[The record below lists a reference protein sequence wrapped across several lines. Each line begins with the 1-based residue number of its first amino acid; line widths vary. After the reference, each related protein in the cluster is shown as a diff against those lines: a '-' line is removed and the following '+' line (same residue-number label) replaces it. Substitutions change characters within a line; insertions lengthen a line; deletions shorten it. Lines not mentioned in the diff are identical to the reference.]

1 MYMEKPTPGD
11 EAAVQAFMDSFAK
24 AGETVV
30 NGSAG
35 LDIDRDYPKWLAYL
49 ADIAAGDEGFV
60 PSEVYLAKTEGGA
73 VAGILDVRP
82 RLPKAKESFGHI
94 GYAVAPPCRRRGVA
108 AQMLHFGTELL
119 QNAGVTPVIACCY
132 AENASSVGVLEK
144 GGYRRR
150 GFYTDEGGGTVLVFH
165 RVPRDGA

>member
-1 MYMEKPTPGD
+1 MHIVKPTPGD
-11 EAAVQAFMDSFAK
+11 EAAVQAFMDSFAE

-49 ADIAAGDEGFV
+49 AGIAAGDEGFV
-60 PSEVYLAKTEGGA
+60 PSEVYLAKTADGA

-82 RLPKAKESFGHI
+82 RLPKTKENFGHL

-108 AQMLHFGTELL
+108 AQMLNFGTELL
-119 QNAGVTPVIACCY
+119 QNAGVCPVIACCY
-132 AENASSVGVLEK
+132 AENEPSVGTLEK
-144 GGYRRR
+144 GGYRRV
-150 GFYTDEGGGTVLVFH
+150 GFYTDEGGRTVLIFH
-165 RVPRDGA
+165 SAPRGGA